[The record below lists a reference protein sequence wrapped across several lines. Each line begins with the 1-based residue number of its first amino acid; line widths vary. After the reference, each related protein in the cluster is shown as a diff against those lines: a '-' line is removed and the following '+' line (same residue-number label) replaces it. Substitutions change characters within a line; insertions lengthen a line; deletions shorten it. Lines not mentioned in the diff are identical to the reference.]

1 MKDNE
6 MERAWGGFTL
16 RRAVDCGHEPA
27 IAYAGPSE
35 RGCGIWSYDRGTRGV
50 SDVVAV
56 VVPYFQRQPGILA
69 RTLRSVFGQQ
79 GAPSSHVLIVDDGSP
94 IPAVDEINGLDAAL
108 RSRITLLCQPNRGP
122 GAARNTGLA
131 AVPQQFA
138 WVALLDSDDI
148 WHEQHLARAL
158 AALHR
163 GYDFFFANNVREGAT
178 VPTFEASGFDQSQS
192 QPIDAERGLFAF
204 HGDLFTSVV
213 GYTPISTSTVV
224 LRNSA
229 LGHLRFIESI
239 RTCEDLLFWVE
250 VAKSSARIA
259 FGREVQVTF
268 GKGLNIF
275 ASIVWNS
282 NEALQQAVN
291 FSVFYDEIARRF
303 PLLDSERALIQRKKV
318 QNRECFVRAFL
329 SMLRADSAIN
339 LAICWHFV
347 RQNPTVFADLVRVVA
362 SEVVHRTFS
371 RPG

>member
-1 MKDNE
+1 MG
-6 MERAWGGFTL
+6 M
-16 RRAVDCGHEPA
+16 
-27 IAYAGPSE
+27 
-35 RGCGIWSYDRGTRGV
+35 

-56 VVPYFQRQPGILA
+56 VVPYFQRQPGILV
-69 RTLRSVFGQQ
+69 RTLDSVFGQQ
-79 GAPSSHVLIVDDGSP
+79 GAPSPHVLIVDDGSP
-94 IPAVDEINGLDAAL
+94 VPAASEINALDVAL

-122 GAARNTGLA
+122 GAARNAGLA
-131 AVPQQFA
+131 AVPQQFT

-158 AALHR
+158 AALHH
-163 GYDFFFANNVREGAT
+163 GYDFFFANNVREGGT
-178 VPTFEASGFDQSQS
+178 ITTFEASGFDQSQS
-192 QPIDAERGLFAF
+192 QPIDAEHGLFAF
-204 HGDLFTSVV
+204 HGDLFTNVV
-213 GYTPISTSTVV
+213 SYTPISTSTVV
-224 LRNSA
+224 LRKSV
-229 LGHLRFIESI
+229 LGHLRFTESI

-303 PLLDSERALIQRKKV
+303 PLLHWERTIIRRKKV

-329 SMLRADSAIN
+329 SMLRSGSAID
-339 LAICWHFV
+339 LAICREFV
-347 RQNPTVFADLVRVVA
+347 RQNPAVFADLVRIVA

-371 RPG
+371 RPV